1 LHFKIYKV
9 LIVVLMT
16 SNYARVVNISS
27 VQAFGSYT
35 GISQMT
41 QKPTLAMLVC

>member
-1 LHFKIYKV
+1 MTTNNAKV
-9 LIVVLMT
+9 V
-16 SNYARVVNISS
+16 SISS

-41 QKPTLAMLVC
+41 QKPTLATLVC